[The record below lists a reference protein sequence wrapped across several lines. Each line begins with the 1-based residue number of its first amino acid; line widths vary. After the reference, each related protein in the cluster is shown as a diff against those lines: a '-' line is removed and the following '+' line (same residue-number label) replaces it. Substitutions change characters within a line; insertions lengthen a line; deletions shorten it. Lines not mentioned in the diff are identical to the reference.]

1 MPEEQSTC
9 KVVDLINVDPIKVG
23 DDGGVMISFWHV
35 GKPELP
41 LVFNTKDAQELI
53 VRITKCLASQGDGA
67 AQFLASEFFR

>member
-41 LVFNTKDAQELI
+41 LVFNTKDARAI
-53 VRITKCLASQGDGA
+53 SSVG
-67 AQFLASEFFR
+67 